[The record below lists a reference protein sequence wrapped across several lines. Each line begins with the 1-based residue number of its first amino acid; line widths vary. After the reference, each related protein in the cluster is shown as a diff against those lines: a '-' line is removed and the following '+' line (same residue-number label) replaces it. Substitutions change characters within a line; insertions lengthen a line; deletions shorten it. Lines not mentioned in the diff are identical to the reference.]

1 MFYPEKFKAKFKE
14 VYPDSPELYTLLDE
28 GKDIVGSYLAIHRT
42 SITFDEILSSTSL
55 EELQAEAKVA
65 KAKEELWREWQ
76 MLFEQ
81 QYS

>member
-1 MFYPEKFKAKFKE
+1 MFYPEKSKAKFKE
-14 VYPDSPELYTLLDE
+14 VYPDSPELYTLLDG
-28 GKDIVGSYLAIHRT
+28 GKDIVGAYLAIHRT